1 MSELDLIPADYAR
14 ERLLRRRLRR
24 AVAVF
29 ASLVCLVVLAR
40 TVLGVLVAD
49 ERGQVARLQAKKLL
63 WQQSKAKT
71 EEYATQVLAT
81 EKQLA
86 ALDELRGR
94 DHLRLFLEALDV
106 AYVEKV
112 WFDEIRYYRRE
123 NLPRPGEGPAAGVR
137 TASVAAA
144 QKSAAAPAAQRM
156 EQRAGVTGH
165 AMNHVTLAE
174 FMRKLET
181 QAGVAELSLLDTSPR
196 RYPNALIIDFKLALL
211 IEKTAGRRP

>member
-14 ERLLRRRLRR
+14 ERLLRRRLRWTL
-24 AVAVF
+24 AVF
-29 ASLVCLVVLAR
+29 ASIACVVMLTRAA
-40 TVLGVLVAD
+40 LGVLVAN
-49 ERGQVARLQAKKLL
+49 EREQVSRLQAKKLL

-71 EEYATQVLAT
+71 DEYARQVLAA

-94 DHLRLFLEALDV
+94 DHLRLFLEALD
-106 AYVEKV
+106 AAHVEKV

-123 NLPRPGEGPAAGVR
+123 NLARPGE
-137 TASVAAA
+137 AA
-144 QKSAAAPAAQRM
+144 QKNAAAPAAQRM
-156 EQRAGVTGH
+156 EQRAGMTGH

-181 QAGVAELSLLDTSPR
+181 RPGVAELSLLDTSPR

-211 IEKTAGRRP
+211 IDQQGGRRP